1 MGTCRIFQFKEAG
14 VGGNSSRWHR
24 VDEGRQMIPTC
35 FGNEFWRDEFQ
46 GEYELVTGREQ
57 CDGGRLWRSCWGG
70 LKITSTPHA
79 HLRRPVLSIGWG
91 WGCYS
96 LNLRSLLPLPP
107 FRMVRKGAV
116 EGRQEKLLAIP
127 ENGSEFLCVITCHL
141 YVGDKLGG
149 WDLKAIF
156 IHFSAFG

>member
-1 MGTCRIFQFKEAG
+1 MT
-14 VGGNSSRWHR
+14 S
-24 VDEGRQMIPTC
+24 
-35 FGNEFWRDEFQ
+35 
-46 GEYELVTGREQ
+46 REQ
-57 CDGGRLWRSCWGG
+57 CDGGMLGRSCRGG
-70 LKITSTPHA
+70 LKTTSPPHA
-79 HLRRPVLSIGWG
+79 HLRRPVLSIRWG

-96 LNLRSLLPLPP
+96 LNLLSLLPLPSI
-107 FRMVRKGAV
+107 RMVRNGAV
-116 EGRQEKLLAIP
+116 GGREEKLLAIP